1 MLAIL
6 HMVKKSADRTL
17 VWLGLFVLAQFADLV
32 TTVMSLHFGGRESNP
47 LVSGIIA
54 DAGLARF
61 TILKLIGVAAV
72 VILIICADGLRR
84 RLPAGVADR
93 TALVLT
99 FGLQLCVGVQL
110 LAAAQNVVVVSTIL
124 AAGPLLS

>member
-6 HMVKKSADRTL
+6 HMVKKSADRTR

-32 TTVMSLHFGGRESNP
+32 TTVMSLHFGGREFNP

-61 TILKLIGVAAV
+61 TVLKLIGVAAV
-72 VILIICADGLRR
+72 VILIICADELRR